1 MNNYGDNIMDRFIP
15 DYRNIEDAARNR
27 KPARLPFYEHI
38 INPESMEMITGM
50 KFKELGEGDDKDL
63 LEYFRNYSAFYL
75 QHGYDTVSF
84 ERSARSIL
92 PNAGALGDH
101 SKHGAIH
108 SRRELEEYPWKEC
121 PEKYWNEADR
131 QFMALK
137 ESLTPGMKA
146 VGGIGNGVFEIAED
160 LVGFESLCLLQ
171 ADEPDTFSE
180 LFVRIGDYLVELWT
194 ELIKRHGDAFAVCRI
209 GDDMGF
215 KTSTLMAPQ
224 TLKDNVVP
232 QYRRI
237 IKVIHAAGKPFLL
250 HSCGCIFDIMDD
262 MIDAG
267 IDAKHSNEDA
277 IAPYDEWVSRYGEK
291 IGLFGGIDTDLLCR
305 MKPDDIYGY
314 VLESAARFR
323 RNANG
328 YALGSGN
335 SIPAYVPAEGYL
347 AMISA
352 GMEIRRRENSR

>member
-1 MNNYGDNIMDRFIP
+1 MNKFIP
-15 DYRNIEDAARNR
+15 DYRHIESAARNKR
-27 KPARLPFYEHI
+27 PARLPFYEHI
-38 INPESMEMITGM
+38 INPESMEMITG
-50 KFKELGEGDDKDL
+50 KNFKDL
-63 LEYFRNYSAFYL
+63 IRGDKKDVKEYFRNYNAFFL
-75 QHGYDTVSF
+75 QQEYDTVSF
-84 ERSARSIL
+84 ECSARAIL
-92 PNAGALGDH
+92 PNSGALGDH

-108 SRRELEEYPWKEC
+108 SRRELEEYPWKEF
-121 PEKYWNEADR
+121 PKKYWDAVDS

-137 ESLTPGMKA
+137 ETLPPGMKA

-180 LFVRIGDYLVELWT
+180 LFVRIGDYLVAIWT
-194 ELIKRHGDAFAVCRI
+194 EFIKRHGDAFAVCRI

-224 TLKDNVVP
+224 TLIDNVVP

-237 IKVIHAAGKPFLL
+237 IKVIHASGKPFLL

-277 IAPYDEWVSRYGEK
+277 IAPYDDWISKYGK
-291 IGLFGGIDTDLLCR
+291 RIGLFGGVDTDRLCR
-305 MKPDDIYGY
+305 MKPDDIYEY
-314 VLESAARFR
+314 VLESATRFR
-323 RNANG
+323 KNSNG

-335 SIPAYVPAEGYL
+335 SIPAYVPSEGYL
-347 AMISA
+347 AMIRA
-352 GMEIRRRENSR
+352 GKEIRRRENT

>member
-1 MNNYGDNIMDRFIP
+1 MAKFIP
-15 DYRNIEDAARNR
+15 DYRHIENAARNR

-38 INPESMEMITGM
+38 INPESMEAITGK
-50 KFKELGEGDDKDL
+50 KFKELAGGDESDL
-63 LEYFRNYSAFYL
+63 REYFRNVNAFYL

-84 ERSARSIL
+84 ECSARAIL
-92 PNAGALGDH
+92 PNAGALGD
-101 SKHGAIH
+101 SGKPGAIH
-108 SRRELEEYPWKEC
+108 NRRELEEYPWEEF
-121 PEKYWNEADR
+121 PGRFWNAADR
-131 QFMALK
+131 RFRALQ
-137 ESLTPGMKA
+137 ETLPPGMKI

-171 ADEPDTFSE
+171 VDEPDTFSD
-180 LFVRIGDYLVELWT
+180 LFVRIGDCLIALWT

-237 IKVIHAAGKPFLL
+237 IKAIHACGKPFLL

-262 MIDAG
+262 LIDAG
-267 IDAKHSNEDA
+267 IDSKHSNEDA
-277 IAPYDEWVSRYGEK
+277 IAPYDEWISRYGKE

-305 MKPDDIYGY
+305 MTPDDIYEY
-314 VLESAARFR
+314 VLESATRFR
-323 RNANG
+323 RNAGG

-335 SIPAYVPAEGYL
+335 SIPGYVPSEGYL
-347 AMISA
+347 AMIRA
-352 GMEIRRRENSR
+352 GREIRRRENC